1 MMPAE
6 NIYDLFI
13 TNRERKIIQEE
24 RSITA
29 RAAERI
35 IRDYTWS
42 ASPRSHAQ
50 LWKQNTKFSFI
61 VNYLA
66 SQKKFEV
73 GFSDKASRFKLPLP
87 YVGATYGL
95 LDDIDELIE
104 PLYLF
109 YAGEFEKLEQFLA
122 KYRPEQKGD

>member
-6 NIYDLFI
+6 NIYDLLI
-13 TNRERKIIQEE
+13 TDRERKIIQEE

-35 IRDYTWS
+35 IRDYPWS

-66 SQKKFEV
+66 SLKKFEV

>member
-13 TNRERKIIQEE
+13 TDQERKIIMEE

-29 RAAERI
+29 RAAEKI
-35 IRDYTWS
+35 IRDYSWS

-50 LWKQNTKFSFI
+50 LWKQNSKFSFI
-61 VNYLA
+61 VNYVA
-66 SQKKFEV
+66 SLKKFEV
-73 GFSDKASRFKLPLP
+73 GFSDRASRFKLPLP

-95 LDDIDELIE
+95 LDAVDQLIE

-109 YAGEFEKLEQFLA
+109 YAGDFEKLEQFLE
-122 KYRPEQKGD
+122 KHRPEQKGD